1 LPAWQAARA
10 DLNEALK
17 EGGRGASA
25 HAGGRSTRG
34 LLIAAETALS
44 VVLLAG
50 AGLMIRTSIEL
61 QHVDAGFQPADL
73 LTLQVSVAGTDY
85 NRTGRRAPIFRQV
98 RDALA
103 AVPGVESASAINHL
117 PIGGDIWRLGYAV
130 EGRPAP
136 PPGERPGAA
145 YRVAMPGYFHA
156 MGIPLLEGRDFS
168 SHDDESAPGVAIV
181 NQAMARRQ
189 WPGESALGK
198 HIRFGI
204 DRDGTQSLTV
214 VGVVKNARQNDWTSP
229 PADEIY
235 VPYYQRPN
243 AMGLSYLT
251 FVLRTQ
257 TDPAALAGAARNA
270 VGRVAQGLPISDMQ
284 TMERVVADDL
294 WRPRL
299 ATLLLGMFA
308 GVALLLAAV
317 GIYGVVSY
325 SVRARTQEIGI
336 RMALGAS
343 AADVWGMAF
352 REGMRPVAAGAAVG
366 LMAALGLTRLM
377 STLLYGVAP
386 TDPYTFAGVVATL
399 LAVAAAANVLP
410 AVRAARVDPMTALRD
425 S

>member
-1 LPAWQAARA
+1 
-10 DLNEALK
+10 
-17 EGGRGASA
+17 
-25 HAGGRSTRG
+25 
-34 LLIAAETALS
+34 
-44 VVLLAG
+44 
-50 AGLMIRTSIEL
+50 
-61 QHVDAGFQPADL
+61 
-73 LTLQVSVAGTDY
+73 
-85 NRTGRRAPIFRQV
+85 
-98 RDALA
+98 
-103 AVPGVESASAINHL
+103 
-117 PIGGDIWRLGYAV
+117 
-130 EGRPAP
+130 
-136 PPGERPGAA
+136 
-145 YRVAMPGYFHA
+145 
-156 MGIPLLEGRDFS
+156 
-168 SHDDESAPGVAIV
+168 
-181 NQAMARRQ
+181 
-189 WPGESALGK
+189 
-198 HIRFGI
+198 
-204 DRDGTQSLTV
+204 
-214 VGVVKNARQNDWTSP
+214 
-229 PADEIY
+229 
-235 VPYYQRPN
+235 
-243 AMGLSYLT
+243 MGLSYLT